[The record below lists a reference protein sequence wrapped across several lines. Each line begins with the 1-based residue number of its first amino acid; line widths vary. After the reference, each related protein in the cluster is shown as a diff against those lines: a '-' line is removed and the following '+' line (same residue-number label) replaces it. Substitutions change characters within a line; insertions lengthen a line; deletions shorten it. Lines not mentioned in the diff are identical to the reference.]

1 MSDKETKNNDH
12 EAATATVPC
21 CLKVIEHEI
30 HGAAELPA
38 LLARVFTDGK
48 IAGIAWAT
56 DGTRS
61 VNALNPASPGQGPT
75 LKVSSPD
82 GFDISQVYEA
92 RIWRVTNNNGDDATL
107 AHEFR
112 WANGVGVVELTLTED
127 TAEATSEGS
136 ESKPVSGWFRK
147 VSYLQHQSAEGSD
160 ADSASE
166 ATSAQTGESKE
177 NATTKQ
183 MTAVEFIQAED
194 KYGNTV
200 VVDQLFTGEWK
211 YNA

>member
-1 MSDKETKNNDH
+1 MSDEEMKNEEH
-12 EAATATVPC
+12 TSTTAPC
-21 CLKVIEHEI
+21 RLEVTEHEI
-30 HGAAELPA
+30 HRAVELPT

-112 WANGVGVVELTLTED
+112 WANGVGAVELTLTED

-147 VSYLQHQSAEGSD
+147 VSYLQHESSGSGD
-160 ADSASE
+160 TDSASE
-166 ATSAQTGESKE
+166 PTSGRTEQDEQYVATKP
-177 NATTKQ
+177 
-183 MTAVEFIQAED
+183 MTAVEFIQEED

>member
-1 MSDKETKNNDH
+1 MSDKESKNNDH
-12 EAATATVPC
+12 EAVTVPC
-21 CLKVIEHEI
+21 CLKVTEHEI
-30 HGAAELPA
+30 HGAAELPS

-61 VNALNPASPGQGPT
+61 VNGLNPASPGQGPT

-92 RIWRVTNNNGDDATL
+92 RIWRVINNNGDDATL
-107 AHEFR
+107 AHELR
-112 WANGVGVVELTLTED
+112 WVNGVGAVELTLTAN
-127 TAEATSEGS
+127 TTKASSEGS
-136 ESKPVSGWFRK
+136 ESGKPYVSGWANK
-147 VSYLQHQSAEGSD
+147 VSYLQHESAASD
-160 ADSASE
+160 NADSASE
-166 ATSAQTGESKE
+166 ATTGQEE
-177 NATTKQ
+177 DQAHAATKP
-183 MTAVEFIQAED
+183 MTAVEFIREED

-211 YNA
+211 

>member
-21 CLKVIEHEI
+21 CLKVIEHKI

-48 IAGIAWAT
+48 IVGIVWAT

-61 VNALNPASPGQGPT
+61 VNGLNPASPGQGET

-92 RIWRVTNNNGDDATL
+92 HIWRVINNNGDDATL
-107 AHEFR
+107 AHELR
-112 WANGVGVVELTLTED
+112 WVNGVGAVELTLTAN
-127 TAEATSEGS
+127 TAKASSEGS
-136 ESKPVSGWFRK
+136 ELGKPYVSGWANK
-147 VSYLQHQSAEGSD
+147 VSYLQHESSGSGD
-160 ADSASE
+160 TDSASE
-166 ATSAQTGESKE
+166 PTSGQTEQDEQHAATKPI
-177 NATTKQ
+177 
-183 MTAVEFIQAED
+183 TAVEFIREED

-211 YNA
+211 